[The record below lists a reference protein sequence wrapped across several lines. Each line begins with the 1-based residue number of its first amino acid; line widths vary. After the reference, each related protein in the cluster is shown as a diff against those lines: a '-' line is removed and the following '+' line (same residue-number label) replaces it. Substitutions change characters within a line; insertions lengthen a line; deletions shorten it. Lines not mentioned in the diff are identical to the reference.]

1 MTFDVRFSDEAERN
15 VREIRDWIKERS
27 PAGAIKWFD
36 ALEHVKT
43 RLTQSAENFGFAPEA
58 DAFDE
63 PQRMRPSRCCT
74 KRACRPSDSWA
85 RRPARC
91 GF

>member
-43 RLTQSAENFGFAPEA
+43 RLTQSAENFGCQFRRKCLPE
-58 DAFDE
+58 F
-63 PQRMRPSRCCT
+63 RRRVGRLVSV
-74 KRACRPSDSWA
+74 DS
-85 RRPARC
+85 
-91 GF
+91 GQLGSQN